1 MSKEDENGGILIVII
16 GSSAGRGSRAAA
28 WMQDYI
34 NKQGGSNLQS
44 YALEGGIKGWVK
56 TGGKLLGLMDGYE
69 ESVWNK
75 E

>member
-1 MSKEDENGGILIVII
+1 MSKEDGNGGTLTAIT
-16 GSSAGRGSRAAA
+16 GSSRGRGSRAAA

-34 NKQGGSNLQS
+34 NKQGGSSLKS
-44 YALEGGIKGWVK
+44 YALEGGIKGWVE

-69 ESVWNK
+69 QSVWNK

>member
-1 MSKEDENGGILIVII
+1 MSKGDGNGGTLTVII
-16 GSSAGRGSRAAA
+16 GSSRGRGSRATA

-34 NKQGGSNLQS
+34 NEQVGSNLKS

-56 TGGKLLGLMDGYE
+56 TGGKLLGLMNGYE
-69 ESVWNK
+69 ESAWNK